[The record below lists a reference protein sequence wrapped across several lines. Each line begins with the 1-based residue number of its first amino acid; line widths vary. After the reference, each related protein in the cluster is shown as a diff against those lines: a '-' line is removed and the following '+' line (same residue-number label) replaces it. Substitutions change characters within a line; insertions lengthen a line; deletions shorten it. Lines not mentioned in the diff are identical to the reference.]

1 MYTVL
6 TDCEAASNI
15 RPLSTTSEHPDDN
28 NILPITP
35 SHLVIGKSLSPLP
48 TEIDLYEEKQSTS
61 DIREQWKQRKQLSQ
75 HFWRLWKE
83 EYLTTL
89 RQLTKNYRAKKRLK
103 IRRHCIRFI
112 TKNKLETVAP
122 RYVEGV

>member
-28 NILPITP
+28 SILPITP

-61 DIREQWKQRKQLSQ
+61 DIREQWK
-75 HFWRLWKE
+75 
-83 EYLTTL
+83 
-89 RQLTKNYRAKKRLK
+89 
-103 IRRHCIRFI
+103 
-112 TKNKLETVAP
+112 
-122 RYVEGV
+122 